1 MATITPDLP
10 KVEAAIIA
18 LTNDFRRDN
27 KLGALQ
33 PSPALAAA
41 AKAFAAH
48 LARTKTFSHT
58 ADGQTFDQRARQA
71 GYKPCQVAENLA
83 LHRHRN
89 GFETNDLARRT
100 VEGWKASPG
109 HRQNL
114 EAPHLTEIGVGVAEG
129 PDRTFLSVQ
138 LLGRPDSQ
146 RYQFRIDNA
155 TQLTVTFTLSDKPA
169 KLPPQGSVR
178 ISQCLPATLAF
189 DGLAPTRHHQPRD
202 GDRFAVTGTSTG
214 DLRIEIQP
222 AR

>member
-1 MATITPDLP
+1 MAAITPDLP
-10 KVEAAIIA
+10 KVEAAIVA
-18 LTNDFRRDN
+18 LTNDFRRES

-41 AKAFAAH
+41 AKAFAAY
-48 LARTKTFSHT
+48 LARTKAFSHT
-58 ADGQTFDQRARQA
+58 ADGQTFAERARKS
-71 GYKPCQVAENLA
+71 GYTPCQIAENLA
-83 LHRHRN
+83 LHRHAA

-114 EAPHLTEIGVGVAEG
+114 ESPHMTEIGVGVAEG
-129 PDRTFLSVQ
+129 PDRTYLSVQ

-155 TQLTVTFTLSDKPA
+155 TPATVTFRISDKPE
-169 KLPPQGSVR
+169 KLAPHVSVR
-178 ISQCLPATLAF
+178 FSRCLPATLVF
-189 DGLAPTRHHQPRD
+189 DSLDPPKRFQPRD
-202 GDRFAVTGTSTG
+202 GDRFAVTGTAA
-214 DLRIEIQP
+214 DIRIEIQP